1 MKNKYIK
8 INNPILYYHNLNI
21 LGNLFRFYG
30 GNSLYYISEYRDK
43 IRHIS
48 NQNIRIKEEMFTYA
62 DNMIEFLKILDE
74 FIFENL

>member
-1 MKNKYIK
+1 MTNKYIK
-8 INNPILYYHNLNI
+8 INNPITYYHNLDL

-48 NQNIRIKEEMFTYA
+48 NQNILINKKIFTYA

-74 FIFENL
+74 FILDNQ

>member
-1 MKNKYIK
+1 MNNKYIK
-8 INNPILYYHNLNI
+8 INNPTTYYHNLEL

-48 NQNIRIKEEMFTYA
+48 NQNILINKKIFTYA
-62 DNMIEFLKILDE
+62 DNMIDFLKILDE
-74 FIFENL
+74 FILDNQ